1 MEYPRVSIVRGQEV
15 RVQSPGLAGEYGDV
29 FWTLEP
35 VTVYVAGTQIYARI
49 YVGNPTDIDRE
60 YLLMA
65 TVIRGGALISE
76 FPIKVDDGTWFWV
89 TAGNVVTLPGAFEV
103 AYTDVVLTLN
113 LYERVQNDIV
123 DSVLTALTS
132 TGTGGLPF
140 PPTPPVVGDMLSMMI
155 TMMIVVMM
163 MQMMSKAMKGEEEP
177 E

>member
-1 MEYPRVSIVRGQEV
+1 MEVSKTAMSTRAIQIGGQ
-15 RVQSPGLAGEYGDV
+15 SLAGVYGDV

-65 TVIRGGALISE
+65 TVIRGSTVISE

-103 AYTDVVLTLN
+103 AYTDAILTLN
-113 LYERVQNDIV
+113 LYERVENDIV

-140 PPTPPVVGDMLSMMI
+140 PPVPPGVDDMLSMMI

-177 E
+177 K